1 MKLINSLPENDS
13 PSLFNLPVNI
23 NNILQ
28 QTQSQQVI
36 NKIKMMVSIIYI
48 YIFNINY
55 QNLL

>member
-36 NKIKMMVSIIYI
+36 NKIKMMV
-48 YIFNINY
+48 N
-55 QNLL
+55 